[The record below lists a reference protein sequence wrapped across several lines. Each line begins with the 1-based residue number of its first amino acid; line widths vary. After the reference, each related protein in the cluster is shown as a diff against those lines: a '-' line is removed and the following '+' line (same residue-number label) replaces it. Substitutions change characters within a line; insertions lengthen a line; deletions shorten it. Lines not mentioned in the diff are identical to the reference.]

1 MDILSLLAP
10 IQAQLPCGED
20 YCFSNEFHAIK
31 LARTQDDTLL
41 EQGDWVTAPKQADW
55 DFVAN
60 TVIHLLQT
68 KTKDIRL
75 LTWLAEAWA
84 NLSGFEGISKSL
96 ELSHRLI
103 AQYWITLHP
112 EIEDED
118 LDQRIGLLQGQINQL
133 PVLIKKVPLVNQ
145 APFYCLLDYD
155 NFLYQENMLRKQ
167 GDDSSVDH
175 SAELAHL
182 EQAVLELNPDI
193 QRQNYQYFTEIL
205 QHWTTLKQVLDHEL
219 GLDAPSFAAIDSSFN
234 SIHLSLKKIYKVASL
249 EQSPVTA
256 LTEVTALS
264 PSISPPV
271 SIQSSTAQQLSFQPQ
286 QQSHLENREHA
297 MQVLQ
302 EISAYFQKNEPH
314 SPVSYL
320 LEKTIKWSQMPLHE
334 WLAQVI
340 KDEHP
345 LNMLQDTL
353 GVQSNNQYQSE

>member
-1 MDILSLLAP
+1 
-10 IQAQLPCGED
+10 
-20 YCFSNEFHAIK
+20 
-31 LARTQDDTLL
+31 
-41 EQGDWVTAPKQADW
+41 
-55 DFVAN
+55 
-60 TVIHLLQT
+60 
-68 KTKDIRL
+68 
-75 LTWLAEAWA
+75 
-84 NLSGFEGISKSL
+84 
-96 ELSHRLI
+96 
-103 AQYWITLHP
+103 
-112 EIEDED
+112 
-118 LDQRIGLLQGQINQL
+118 L

-205 QHWTTLKQVLDHEL
+205 QHWTTLKQVLDHVL

-297 MQVLQ
+297 MQILQ